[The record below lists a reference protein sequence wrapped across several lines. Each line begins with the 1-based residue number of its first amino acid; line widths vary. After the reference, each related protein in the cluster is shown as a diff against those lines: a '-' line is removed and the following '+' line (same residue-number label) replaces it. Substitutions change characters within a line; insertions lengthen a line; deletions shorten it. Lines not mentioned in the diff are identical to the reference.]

1 LCAVCVPPWCSK
13 FQELAIPMSA
23 PQQASTD
30 KKAKPKRIIT
40 DPITNLRA
48 HVEFLSKTSPHDPL
62 RDGFDLEFKYVED
75 TSKKA
80 ELLTTS
86 ANLPINN
93 EKNRYTNV
101 KPPDFSRVP
110 LSQIPGIEGSNYINA
125 NFIMGYDNQP
135 NVYISA
141 QGPLESTTLDFW
153 RMIWEHKLFV
163 ILMLTKE
170 VENGKIKS
178 ARYWPEWSG
187 SPCSLSYGNLQVTI
201 TNRIELK
208 DIVQRNFTI
217 ENTQSKETR
226 DLVQIQYTGWLD
238 HQAPPS
244 VKSFMTML
252 HLVDSLNETA
262 PKTSSSSSLVSPP
275 ICVHCSAGIGRSGTF
290 CAIHIV
296 YHFMKKHF
304 QMSYTTPPINIVN
317 TILQLRKQ
325 RPGMVQTKEQF
336 VFVYQVIYEQYKKM
350 KKEAE
355 KRLKPPSESTSPPA
369 SGVDS
374 MTTTTTGSSPTTSL
388 SNGQQDDPAYLGQDS
403 TS

>member
-1 LCAVCVPPWCSK
+1 MLLRKQV
-13 FQELAIPMSA
+13 I
-23 PQQASTD
+23 

-62 RDGFDLEFKYVED
+62 RDGFDLEFKYIED

-80 ELLTTS
+80 ELQTTS

-110 LSQIPGIEGSNYINA
+110 LSQVPGIEGSNYINA
-125 NFIMGYDNQP
+125 NFIMGHDNQP

-141 QGPLESTTLDFW
+141 QGPLESTLLDFW
-153 RMIWEHKLFV
+153 RMIWEHQLFV

-178 ARYWPEWSG
+178 ARYWPEWNGLS
-187 SPCSLSYGNLQVTI
+187 SSLSYGNFQVTI
-201 TNRIELK
+201 TNRTELK
-208 DIVQRNFTI
+208 DIVQRNFKI
-217 ENTQSKETR
+217 EHTQSKETR
-226 DLVQIQYTGWLD
+226 ELVHIQYTGWLD

-262 PKTSSSSSLVSPP
+262 PKNSTASSPP

-304 QMSYTTPPINIVN
+304 QTSYTTPPINIVN

-355 KRLKPPSESTSPPA
+355 KRLKPPSETTSGSTS
-369 SGVDS
+369 SVDS
-374 MTTTTTGSSPTTSL
+374 TVVTTATTATVGTVPSASSTTL
-388 SNGQQDDPAYLGQDS
+388 PLTSNGQQDDPAYQDS
-403 TS
+403 SS